1 MFEQSKPIASFQ
13 SIATG
18 LFPLTFVFLVTRV
31 EKKFTDIWGKRCGH
45 VKGWRDENWQRL
57 TWVHLVSPRVNV
69 SPRYVQCL
77 N

>member
-18 LFPLTFVFLVTRV
+18 LFPLTFVFLVIRV

-45 VKGWRDENWQRL
+45 VKGWRDEN
-57 TWVHLVSPRVNV
+57 
-69 SPRYVQCL
+69 C
-77 N
+77 